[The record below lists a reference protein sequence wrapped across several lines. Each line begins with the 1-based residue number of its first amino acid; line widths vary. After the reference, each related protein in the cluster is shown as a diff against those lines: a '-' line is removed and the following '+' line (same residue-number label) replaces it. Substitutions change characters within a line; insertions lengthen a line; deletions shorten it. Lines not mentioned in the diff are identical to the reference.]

1 MSYHPGDVVVLTVML
16 TDSGGG
22 PVDTDTVTCTVTAP
36 DGTTT
41 TPTVTHTGLGAHEA
55 QVTAETPGRHVVA
68 WLAGG
73 SHHAGHT
80 DAFVVVDPALLT
92 VVSLDDAKRH
102 LNMTGT
108 QDDDE
113 VEWMLSVAVAAG
125 QSYTGRLFSR
135 RPVVD
140 VFTPPHRSRVLLTRT
155 PVASIT
161 TATSGTG
168 DVGCTLE
175 DPAAGIVRT
184 QAWPARPVTVAYV
197 AGPAAASPADT
208 QGVLEMLR
216 HLWATQRGAAGPSVM
231 RVGDDAY
238 GQGWSLPRRVTE
250 LWDLPTTAGFA

>member
-1 MSYHPGDVVVLTVML
+1 MSYHPGDVVVLDVTL
-16 TDSGGG
+16 TDSDGD
-22 PVDTDTVTCTVTAP
+22 PVDTDQVTCTVTAP

-41 TPTVTHTGLGAHEA
+41 SPTVTHTGLGAYQA
-55 QVTAETPGRHVVA
+55 AVTVQQPGRHVVA

-73 SHHAGHT
+73 THHAGHS
-80 DAFVVVDPALLT
+80 DVVVVVDPALLA
-92 VVSLDDAKRH
+92 VVSLDEAKRH
-102 LNMTGT
+102 LNITGH

-113 VEWMLSVAVAAG
+113 IEWMLTVAVAAG
-125 QSYTGRLFSR
+125 QSYTGRLFSQ

-140 VFTPPHRSRVLLTRT
+140 VFTPPHRGTVLLTRT
-155 PVASIT
+155 PVAAVTS
-161 TATSGTG
+161 ATSGGG
-168 DVGCTLE
+168 DVPWTLE

-184 QAWPARPVTVAYV
+184 QSWPTQPVTVAYV

-216 HLWATQRGAAGPSVM
+216 HLWATQRGTAGPSVM
-231 RVGDDAY
+231 RAGDDTY